1 MRLATIVTFAALVA
15 TPAFAQSSAPE
26 FGSGNV
32 PSYGYGQMAR
42 GSFSSG
48 AMGAY
53 ARVDP
58 GSMKFKSTRRHHAHM
73 MK

>member
-1 MRLATIVTFAALVA
+1 MRLATIVTLAALVA

-32 PSYGYGQMAR
+32 PSAGYGQMAR

-48 AMGAY
+48 GMGAY
-53 ARVDP
+53 AQVNP
-58 GSMKFKSTRRHHAHM
+58 GSMKFKSGKHHHGRM
-73 MK
+73 VK